1 MDKIRRAYEEGYIEP
16 GYIGWDDIQDALA
29 RGKEASLRFLKDRY
43 RMISDVEA
51 AMSWWACF
59 DKTEPAPRK
68 KLQSAPAA
76 PAGVILQAVA
86 AAQAGRNDPC
96 PCGSGKKFKKCC
108 GG

>member
-51 AMSWWACF
+51 EMGWWACF
-59 DKTEPAPRK
+59 DKTEAAPRK